1 MFELTSEFGDIYNG
15 HIIRINK
22 DKLVL
27 LLASTHYSDMKITQT
42 KDDLANVDA
51 KSEQQSTIVELIS
64 DYVREYL
71 QTNHNHFFEQIR
83 RVQVE
88 LEPLTNTDK
97 RRVIIHLLND
107 EEIVEKLTFDIT
119 YEQEPKLFDKEYQN
133 NLYFIQSINET
144 TIINSVE
151 HKLKELFDKRYSLKH
166 QDSYIQLTLDI
177 EYDTLASIRK
187 MFYAYANHTLSIYSR
202 EGCMRIAIEYYFD
215 DLLDKFD
222 CKEFQ
227 PINDTQIQ
235 MMIDD
240 VQMRLRQQIER
251 RLKAEMTAKILLIGP
266 PINKEI
272 KPMDKEVIVL
282 DHHRE
287 IFINQSDTSIN
298 PSKVKDIQHNNDNA
312 IFHEEIDGGP
322 QSFDRLPMSIDSLTI
337 LRRFQH
343 RKHLSIEQNDN
354 KIVLLGSGIQRLVSS
369 KDSNESV
376 PFSTECEQDK
386 VENKSTIHVN
396 QSDSNRLK
404 TLNTISIHTK
414 SYNTSAYPKK
424 FHQQHIKKRISRSPA
439 EYGKHKHKRRRHTR
453 FESRS
458 KACISNRNVN
468 YSFLNNLCLLYQ
480 NKKQKTMKKHNK
492 KQKQFKS
499 AKHININATKRNST
513 TTNLRND
520 LIIESTDDLSKIN
533 ELMYINLP
541 NSSEEQQLLIK
552 DSNTT
557 TDSISLQSMDDNIK
571 RQYSHGNAPLYGQF
585 KINKE
590 FEEKV
595 MKQSIVSTDFHM
607 NFDEKDRIDYKNQ
620 NLPKYNRWNERN
632 ELSEQQQLGND
643 GFQEEDDMDDD
654 DSFDVSEENCD
665 TERYLHSLYGS
676 LSSTIKH
683 VHEIYQSKSS
693 QLKSSMEL
701 AHIFIN
707 FIFLRKDI
715 AYEIASIIIA
725 ARRHL
730 LPSLPIQTSSSTSVN
745 SKNRISMTSM
755 NDRHDA
761 DDTSISFGMVSVENS
776 DTMASENSST
786 TQSITDDDKDH
797 NISMNIIRRKKYDLY
812 KNKTMCSL
820 KSPCVMSRITNYLS
834 KADWRVFNYITK
846 YFLQNGTMITSHALE
861 FSSALLIDLI
871 EDSVY
876 QTYFH
881 LNWCSDTCL
890 NSNEKNSIENM
901 FIEEFFKKSINNLY
915 NHLQLIN
922 SPLLENIALI
932 HILKKYMTT
941 DLLQKMNS
949 KTFYP
954 VPTGHDPCIW
964 FSTDILIK
972 TVCSLTDDIF
982 NQMNHDYLADYT
994 KLEYL
999 LISYFHKIEI
1009 GYNLQDL
1016 IEKNRCQTTTSSHT
1030 FPNNKYL
1037 LHIIDLNQ
1045 APKFFSDQAFKQFKL
1060 EEHNQLN
1067 NDIEA
1072 FKDLFLLDIQ
1082 KHDIKLVKRPY
1093 VPLCINDLII
1103 HQQKRV
1109 LSPSPWISTHYHR
1122 QQGTQKSPHN
1132 EYNVQK
1138 DSYQFDKNIDFTKSD
1153 NLPPEVQAIVL
1164 NMMNKYRTIED
1175 QFEGLSEK
1183 DVAQLIENAIEAVEK
1198 FDHENNIGD
1207 RKLQNKKTIND
1218 RLAEFFK
1225 YSGQHGIRLLDDV
1238 LKMAKLRSND
1248 PKKYIPIAV
1257 NILKDRLKQNSTI
1270 HQRKQGVRFAH
1281 TLKTLLIATND
1292 EPELITTI
1300 LKKKKESQKSSKEY
1314 FITEI
1319 DSLQKTSEEF
1329 NREPADSLIDSVNN
1343 ANIPLLPVR
1352 ISATGKYQQSLPS
1365 IDEAVEFQI
1374 PSNVT
1379 AEINVESDRENL
1391 LSIPSISN
1399 IGLTIAQLAVLIS
1412 LQNQVP
1418 LKLTMT
1424 QIEQICLKQGLHAE
1438 QLEVYFENLIQTIEI
1453 PDKFQLT
1460 EEQLNQIVIE
1470 ENIPIHDVDL
1480 NETSMNSFDLNEKQI
1495 QFLIAQIDMMN
1506 WLSLSPNF
1514 PFKQQQ
1520 LPLILHL
1527 NQLIEL
1533 CNQQH
1538 INIDKLLNNQTDLQN
1553 SLSPVNPNFEFTFSP
1568 SQIAYIINQHN
1579 FDIKKLLAVQQN
1591 LKKQDSQTQ
1600 QFHLN
1605 ISQLAY
1611 LFLNRHI
1618 IHSHEI
1624 VGLSASQLIALYM
1637 LPQSPI
1643 QDDQTSFFSLT
1654 YQQIKQL
1661 ALMQNMSLEHLQA
1674 LPTSNKPLQL
1684 SHNQLVYIAME
1695 NKITIK
1701 QITSLHS
1708 SQKSKILTHKQLCTL
1723 INQNSQSTV
1732 LKNSI
1737 NLRQS
1742 TDESSHIPQYVCLNM
1757 TELRLKPE
1765 QLAMLWNTDIL
1776 SDVTSVSQS
1785 QSRFT
1790 LTDEQFSSLL
1800 RNVSI
1805 SIPQT
1810 PSQLTTNMKFNTEAS
1825 TQLHE
1830 PSNNRKQSTDKQ
1842 NLLSFTLTEQLT
1854 AMHKQLQSSVQTHI
1868 ETVKLVSDSILKR
1881 NQIKNTLNLIHQL
1894 SLHSID
1900 DISMKEIETIPSF
1913 VLDLLKMNTIT
1924 ENIYQSIKQ
1933 GEVVSNILEKSDD
1946 LNTNDNLNK
1955 IIIEKIQTNQLS
1967 LSQIH
1972 KIQTELLTPKLM
1984 NEFKTGHL
1992 SQRILNAYKS
2002 QSPLQMIQK
2011 IRTSITQLSTLLLHQ
2026 SSIIAQPDA
2035 MIVPIMLQ
2043 STMKNTIPSDEISD
2057 ANASNN
2063 EKNEHAII
2071 LPQVM
2076 EQDPI
2081 IIYPESPIIRQQT
2094 LQELG
2099 NVSIRHIT
2107 NKIRTMAITKDF
2119 ENLINRQID
2128 EVDIL
2133 NILEGHISHFFDQ
2146 VHVDTNKINELFNL
2160 NIQHRLNRVNERI
2173 QLVNILQN
2181 HIEYNRLKRQ
2191 MNLEEFTAFV
2201 LEDISKFEQLTNIH
2215 LTEDDLRIISMNRFA
2230 SIERL
2235 IMRRLTEAEYRYLLQ
2250 TNSPFDYIEKELLK
2264 RPLTTDEHTE
2274 QEELTILLYQDV
2286 CPVFNGKILDSLEQ
2300 QNIKLT
2306 HIQLEQILRRRAELV
2321 DDYDIIYSIT
2331 PSIQLIEEQLDHSLT
2346 MSEKKR
2352 LIHDDYSVIEQ
2363 IKDSKRKTQEILPLT
2378 ALILN
2383 LIENTQDKNL
2393 LENIEQLQVD
2403 IDRSLTKHEIIMAAN
2418 GDIIG
2423 LEKTLDRSLPRETI
2437 KSLYNNRFID
2447 LTNELNRDLTD
2458 KEIRDILNGQFNGI
2472 EKALGHQLTSTERST
2487 YKPLNIIDMA
2497 GSQLTNKASI
2507 DGTIEELED
2516 VLDRRLTLPEIEY
2529 ITDRQ
2534 SDRIEKDIKKDLS
2547 SEDLNIKQKKQIHLE
2562 ENLFIFG
2569 RILKQPIIYFT
2580 LTEIEK
2586 AIGKHLNT
2594 DELRRFAGLRFV
2606 QIESDLGKS
2615 LTDLQLSNLL
2625 EGNKLTIESL
2635 IGRKLTSEETG
2646 PHMIDI
2652 TNIEKTLNRS
2662 LTMNELTNLADDR
2675 FDEICL
2681 ILQRS
2686 LTQKELIDLL
2696 NGNYDKITQTID
2708 DELNRQKENE
2718 LKELPINRLRYF
2730 ENILHRQLSSDE
2742 LLRFAEARFKPI
2754 LHLFIDGIE
2763 SEQILDL
2770 ASGYYNKIETIL
2782 NCPFTFNENYEL
2794 QKSLLQVHGKYLN
2807 ILDELEFIIQR
2818 KLDEQELKRLFSD
2831 QYNDI
2836 NKRLNRSLTEQQL
2849 RNIIYGIYDGSLIE
2863 IEDLLKRLRE
2873 QYEDNRKRTQYIISR
2888 LIKKLDENKFPME
2901 KDLIQ
2906 PSSIQQEQSNIEFQ
2920 ETTTDLLEQLP
2931 TDIRQDHLKN
2941 REELLLDDNNRTSMH
2956 EIKPIK
2962 AFENITRLVEQIAD
2976 KEHIEELTT
2985 VTNAIDKFQEKTVKN
3000 NEKSPDVHTTLTWLS
3015 NLNKDTTTP
3024 YLPSIKSQPNAI
3036 HNQTKEDVYLGW
3048 TLFKDA
3054 IHSDVGLTE
3063 EKPAMINVKHIA
3075 QTYVVGIPEEY
3086 ADTKSKIIANK
3097 IYRGESIIPQL
3108 PKSRIL
3114 KQISEFISQ
3123 IFHMPIIN
3131 DATHFIVPSR
3141 GYIDIIEPMNTYESE
3156 IIDIKENELEM
3167 RDSPETLEWYEEC
3180 IQRNVQVHAQIPL
3193 EYQPSI
3199 VYCHTGRQTV
3209 ITPAKRAAQRRMSVF
3224 DQLESNIVDNSNIS
3238 TLNNDSI
3245 EQLDQPMFDNQSKE
3259 SKTTVTD
3266 LIMHTV
3272 TISKKTDL
3280 LEALE
3285 DLFSQENLDKY
3296 PMTETHWQDLFL
3308 ILLNSYLHSNSLNRK
3323 DIFQRLTDKLHELK
3337 KKERRRSSGLYPNI
3351 SAPPSPIIQITNSLN
3366 ETKQNKFHF
3375 GLRSSFD
3382 SIHTDRSPNS
3392 SQISNT
3398 PLTSGQTS
3406 HETIHLLSNNNSSTG
3421 SITKIN
3427 TEDVNDKMSL
3437 HSQSHMDK
3445 VTSSNSIKQHQS
3457 INLNATNEYQHCISP
3472 KKHRRYKITV
3482 MHSDEPLN
3490 ISSNQCQTTTKS
3502 VKLPSI
3508 VSKKNSSKVKQAAT
3522 SLDYQL
3528 KTSTKQ
3534 TRTKIVS
3541 NFHSK

>member
-1 MFELTSEFGDIYNG
+1 
-15 HIIRINK
+15 
-22 DKLVL
+22 
-27 LLASTHYSDMKITQT
+27 
-42 KDDLANVDA
+42 
-51 KSEQQSTIVELIS
+51 QSTIVQLIS

-71 QTNHNHFFEQIR
+71 QTNHNQFFEQIR
-83 RVQVE
+83 HVQVE

-177 EYDTLASIRK
+177 EYDTLDSIRK
-187 MFYAYANHTLSIYSR
+187 LFYAYANHTLSIYSR
-202 EGCMRIAIEYYFD
+202 EECMRIAIEYYFD

-227 PINDTQIQ
+227 PINDKQIQ

-369 KDSNESV
+369 KDRNESV

-480 NKKQKTMKKHNK
+480 NKKQKPMKKHNK

-499 AKHININATKRNST
+499 VKQININATKGTST

-520 LIIESTDDLSKIN
+520 LIIESTNDLS
-533 ELMYINLP
+533 
-541 NSSEEQQLLIK
+541 
-552 DSNTT
+552 
-557 TDSISLQSMDDNIK
+557 
-571 RQYSHGNAPLYGQF
+571 
-585 KINKE
+585 
-590 FEEKV
+590 
-595 MKQSIVSTDFHM
+595 
-607 NFDEKDRIDYKNQ
+607 
-620 NLPKYNRWNERN
+620 
-632 ELSEQQQLGND
+632 
-643 GFQEEDDMDDD
+643 
-654 DSFDVSEENCD
+654 
-665 TERYLHSLYGS
+665 
-676 LSSTIKH
+676 
-683 VHEIYQSKSS
+683 
-693 QLKSSMEL
+693 
-701 AHIFIN
+701 
-707 FIFLRKDI
+707 
-715 AYEIASIIIA
+715 
-725 ARRHL
+725 
-730 LPSLPIQTSSSTSVN
+730 
-745 SKNRISMTSM
+745 
-755 NDRHDA
+755 
-761 DDTSISFGMVSVENS
+761 
-776 DTMASENSST
+776 
-786 TQSITDDDKDH
+786 
-797 NISMNIIRRKKYDLY
+797 
-812 KNKTMCSL
+812 
-820 KSPCVMSRITNYLS
+820 
-834 KADWRVFNYITK
+834 
-846 YFLQNGTMITSHALE
+846 
-861 FSSALLIDLI
+861 
-871 EDSVY
+871 
-876 QTYFH
+876 
-881 LNWCSDTCL
+881 
-890 NSNEKNSIENM
+890 
-901 FIEEFFKKSINNLY
+901 
-915 NHLQLIN
+915 
-922 SPLLENIALI
+922 
-932 HILKKYMTT
+932 
-941 DLLQKMNS
+941 
-949 KTFYP
+949 
-954 VPTGHDPCIW
+954 
-964 FSTDILIK
+964 
-972 TVCSLTDDIF
+972 
-982 NQMNHDYLADYT
+982 
-994 KLEYL
+994 
-999 LISYFHKIEI
+999 
-1009 GYNLQDL
+1009 
-1016 IEKNRCQTTTSSHT
+1016 
-1030 FPNNKYL
+1030 
-1037 LHIIDLNQ
+1037 IDLN
-1045 APKFFSDQAFKQFKL
+1045 
-1060 EEHNQLN
+1060 
-1067 NDIEA
+1067 EA
-1072 FKDLFLLDIQ
+1072 
-1082 KHDIKLVKRPY
+1082 
-1093 VPLCINDLII
+1093 
-1103 HQQKRV
+1103 
-1109 LSPSPWISTHYHR
+1109 
-1122 QQGTQKSPHN
+1122 
-1132 EYNVQK
+1132 
-1138 DSYQFDKNIDFTKSD
+1138 
-1153 NLPPEVQAIVL
+1153 
-1164 NMMNKYRTIED
+1164 
-1175 QFEGLSEK
+1175 
-1183 DVAQLIENAIEAVEK
+1183 
-1198 FDHENNIGD
+1198 
-1207 RKLQNKKTIND
+1207 
-1218 RLAEFFK
+1218 
-1225 YSGQHGIRLLDDV
+1225 
-1238 LKMAKLRSND
+1238 
-1248 PKKYIPIAV
+1248 
-1257 NILKDRLKQNSTI
+1257 
-1270 HQRKQGVRFAH
+1270 
-1281 TLKTLLIATND
+1281 
-1292 EPELITTI
+1292 
-1300 LKKKKESQKSSKEY
+1300 
-1314 FITEI
+1314 
-1319 DSLQKTSEEF
+1319 
-1329 NREPADSLIDSVNN
+1329 SV
-1343 ANIPLLPVR
+1343 
-1352 ISATGKYQQSLPS
+1352 
-1365 IDEAVEFQI
+1365 
-1374 PSNVT
+1374 
-1379 AEINVESDRENL
+1379 
-1391 LSIPSISN
+1391 
-1399 IGLTIAQLAVLIS
+1399 
-1412 LQNQVP
+1412 
-1418 LKLTMT
+1418 
-1424 QIEQICLKQGLHAE
+1424 
-1438 QLEVYFENLIQTIEI
+1438 
-1453 PDKFQLT
+1453 
-1460 EEQLNQIVIE
+1460 
-1470 ENIPIHDVDL
+1470 
-1480 NETSMNSFDLNEKQI
+1480 NSFDLNEKQI

-1506 WLSLSPNF
+1506 WLSLNPNVS
-1514 PFKQQQ
+1514 FKQQQ

-1553 SLSPVNPNFEFTFSP
+1553 SLSPVNSNFEFTFSP

-1579 FDIKKLLAVQQN
+1579 FDMKKVLAIQQN

-1611 LFLNRHI
+1611 LFVNRHI

-1637 LPQSPI
+1637 LQQSSI

-1684 SHNQLVYIAME
+1684 SHNQLIYIAME

-1723 INQNSQSTV
+1723 INQNSQLTV

-1742 TDESSHIPQYVCLNM
+1742 TDESSHIPQYICLNM

-1765 QLAMLWNTDIL
+1765 QLAMFWNTDIL

-1785 QSRFT
+1785 QLRFT

-1810 PSQLTTNMKFNTEAS
+1810 PSQITTNMKFNTEAS

-1830 PSNNRKQSTDKQ
+1830 PSNNRKQSSDKQ

-1854 AMHKQLQSSVQTHI
+1854 AMHKQLQSNVQTHI
-1868 ETVKLVSDSILKR
+1868 ETIKLVSDSILKR

-1955 IIIEKIQTNQLS
+1955 IIIEKIETNQLS
-1967 LSQIH
+1967 FSQIH

-1984 NEFKTGHL
+1984 NEFKTGLL

-2026 SSIIAQPDA
+2026 SSIIVQPDA
-2035 MIVPIMLQ
+2035 MIVPIMPQ

-2071 LPQVM
+2071 LPQVV

-2099 NVSIRHIT
+2099 NASIRHIT

-2529 ITDRQ
+2529 ITDQQ

-2562 ENLFIFG
+2562 ENSFIFG
-2569 RILKQPIIYFT
+2569 RILKQSIIYFT
-2580 LTEIEK
+2580 LSEIEK

-2594 DELRRFAGLRFV
+2594 DELRRFAGLRFA

-2662 LTMNELTNLADDR
+2662 LTFNEFANLADDR

-2686 LTQKELIDLL
+2686 LTQEELIDLL

-2742 LLRFAEARFKPI
+2742 LLRFAEDRFKPI
-2754 LHLFIDGIE
+2754 LHLFIDGIK

-2782 NCPFTFNENYEL
+2782 KRPFTFNENYEL
-2794 QKSLLQVHGKYLN
+2794 QKTLLQVHGKYLN

-2818 KLDEQELKRLFSD
+2818 KLDAQELKRLFGD

-2836 NKRLNRSLTEQQL
+2836 NKRLDRSLTEQQL

-2888 LIKKLDENKFPME
+2888 LIKKLDENKFPMD

-2906 PSSIQQEQSNIEFQ
+2906 TSSIQQEQSDIEFQ

-2941 REELLLDDNNRTSMH
+2941 QEQLLLDDNNRTSMH
-2956 EIKPIK
+2956 EIKSIK

-2985 VTNAIDKFQEKTVKN
+2985 VTNAIDKFQEKAFKN
-3000 NEKSPDVHTTLTWLS
+3000 NEKSPNNHTTLTWLS

-3036 HNQTKEDVYLGW
+3036 HNQTREDVYLGW

-3063 EKPAMINVKHIA
+3063 EKPVMINVKHIA

-3097 IYRGESIIPQL
+3097 IYQGESIIPQL

-3114 KQISEFISQ
+3114 KQMSEFISQ

-3156 IIDIKENELEM
+3156 IIDIEENELEM

-3199 VYCHTGRQTV
+3199 VYCHTGRRTV
-3209 ITPAKRAAQRRMSVF
+3209 ITPAKRAAQRKMSVF

-3245 EQLDQPMFDNQSKE
+3245 EQLNQPMFDNQFKE

-3272 TISKKTDL
+3272 TISKKPDL

-3351 SAPPSPIIQITNSLN
+3351 SVPPSPIIQITNSLN
-3366 ETKQNKFHF
+3366 ETEQKKFHF

-3421 SITKIN
+3421 SISKIN

-3457 INLNATNEYQHCISP
+3457 INLNATNEYQYCVSP

-3508 VSKKNSSKVKQAAT
+3508 VPKKTSSKVKQAT
-3522 SLDYQL
+3522 VSLDYQL
-3528 KTSTKQ
+3528 KSSTKQ